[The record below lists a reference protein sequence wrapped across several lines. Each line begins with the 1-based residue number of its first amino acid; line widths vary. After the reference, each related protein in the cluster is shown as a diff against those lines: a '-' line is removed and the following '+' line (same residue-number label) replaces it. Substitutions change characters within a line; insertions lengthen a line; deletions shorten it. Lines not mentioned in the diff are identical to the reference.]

1 MQTVTLGA
9 TGLGVTPLAYGTWQP
24 GGDWGPVDDRAAID
38 AIGHAKSLSINFFD
52 TAQAYGC
59 GQVTGTRAAR
69 C

>member
-9 TGLGVTPLAYGTWQP
+9 TGSEVTPLAYRTWQF
-24 GGDWGPVDDRAAID
+24 GGGWGPDDRAAIE
-38 AIGHAKSLSINFFD
+38 ASGHARSPGINFFG

-59 GQVTGTRAAR
+59 GQVTETRAGR